1 MDSYRVIGPLVRL
14 FPAEFSHNLTLAAL
28 RLGLAPGKAPAQ
40 PGEDDAMLATRLWG
54 RDFAN
59 PIGLAAGFDKNA
71 QVIDAMLGYG
81 FGFVEIGSVTP
92 LAQPGNPKPRLFRLA
107 EDEAV
112 INRLG
117 FNNEGMERV
126 GERLRRRRER
136 GGHAGLLGVNLGKN
150 KLSDDAVADYVAG
163 ARRLS
168 EFADYLVVNVS
179 SPNTPGLRDLQDRS
193 TLEELLAAVRAARDE
208 TVATAPP
215 PLLVKIAPD
224 LDPDQLADIADL
236 AMSGL
241 VEGVMVGNTTIERPA
256 TLKSRRRGES
266 GGLSGKPLFEL
277 STAVLGRLHGLTG
290 GNVVLIGVGGV
301 SSGAEAYAKIR
312 AGASLVG
319 LYSALVY
326 HGPGL
331 VGRIK
336 AELSQ
341 LLRADGL
348 GNVSDAV
355 GLDGRLY

>member
-28 RLGLAPGKAPAQ
+28 RLGLVPARR
-40 PGEDDAMLATRLWG
+40 GADDAILATRLWG

-71 QVIDAMLGYG
+71 EVIDAMLGLG

-107 EDEAV
+107 RDEAV

-117 FNNEGMERV
+117 FNNDGEDRV
-126 GERLRRRRER
+126 GARLRRYRDR
-136 GGHAGLLGVNLGKN
+136 GARPGILGVNLGKN
-150 KLSDDAVADYVAG
+150 KDSPDAVGDYVAG
-163 ARRLS
+163 ARALARY
-168 EFADYLVVNVS
+168 ADYLVVNVS
-179 SPNTPGLRDLQDRS
+179 SPNTPGLRDLQDRGA
-193 TLEELLAAVRAARDE
+193 LEELLVAVRAARDE
-208 TVATAPP
+208 TVGTDPP

-224 LDPDQLADIADL
+224 LDHGQLADIADL
-236 AMSGL
+236 ATSGL
-241 VEGVMVGNTTIERPA
+241 VEGVMVGNTTIDRPA
-256 TLKSRRRGES
+256 SLKSRHRGES
-266 GGLSGKPLFEL
+266 GGLSGKPLFEP

-290 GNVVLIGVGGV
+290 GKVTLVGVGGV
-301 SSGAEAYAKIR
+301 SSGADAYAKIR

-326 HGPGL
+326 QGPGL
-331 VGRIK
+331 VSRIK

-341 LLRADGL
+341 LLRADGMAHV
-348 GNVSDAV
+348 GDAV
-355 GLDGRLY
+355 GLDGSLY

>member
-28 RLGLAPGKAPAQ
+28 RLGLVPAQ
-40 PGEDDAMLATRLWG
+40 PAGDDAILATRLWG

-71 QVIDAMLGYG
+71 EVIDAMLGLG

-117 FNNEGMERV
+117 FNNDGMERV
-126 GERLRRRRER
+126 AVRLRRRRDGR
-136 GGHAGLLGVNLGKN
+136 PGMLGVNLGKN
-150 KLSDDAVADYVAG
+150 KDSTDAVGDYVAG
-163 ARRLS
+163 ARALA
-168 EFADYLVVNVS
+168 EYADYLVVNVS
-179 SPNTPGLRDLQDRS
+179 SPNTPGLRDLQDRGA
-193 TLEELLAAVRAARDE
+193 LEELLGAVRAARDE
-208 TVATAPP
+208 TVSANAP

-224 LDPDQLADIADL
+224 LEHDQLADIADL
-236 AMSGL
+236 ATSGL
-241 VEGVMVGNTTIERPA
+241 VEGIMVGNTTIDRPA
-256 TLKSRRRGES
+256 SLKSRHRGES
-266 GGLSGKPLFEL
+266 GGLSGKPLLEP
-277 STAVLGRLHGLTG
+277 STAVLRKLYGLTG
-290 GNVVLIGVGGV
+290 GKVPLVGVGGV
-301 SSGAEAYAKIR
+301 SSGADAYAKIR

-326 HGPGL
+326 QGPGL

-348 GNVSDAV
+348 AHVVDAV
-355 GLDGRLY
+355 GLDGTLY

>member
-28 RLGLAPGKAPAQ
+28 RLGLAPAQ
-40 PGEDDAMLATRLWG
+40 RGGDDDILATRLWG

-71 QVIDAMLGYG
+71 QVIDAMLGLG

-107 EDEAV
+107 DDEAV

-117 FNNEGMERV
+117 FNNDGMERV
-126 GERLRRRRER
+126 AVRLRHRRDR
-136 GGHAGLLGVNLGKN
+136 GGRTGILGVNLGKN
-150 KLSDDAVADYVAG
+150 KDSPDAVGDYVAG
-163 ARRLS
+163 ARALS

-179 SPNTPGLRDLQDRS
+179 SPNTPGLRDLQDRGA
-193 TLEELLAAVRAARDE
+193 LEELLTAVRAARDE
-208 TVATAPP
+208 TVSAAPP
-215 PLLVKIAPD
+215 PLVVKIAPD

-256 TLKSRRRGES
+256 TLKSRHWGES

-290 GNVVLIGVGGV
+290 GKVVLVGVGGV
-301 SSGAEAYAKIR
+301 SSGADAYAKIR

-326 HGPGL
+326 QGPGL
-331 VGRIK
+331 VSRIK

-348 GNVSDAV
+348 GHVSDAV
-355 GLDGRLY
+355 GLDGSLY

>member
-14 FPAEFSHNLTLAAL
+14 FPAEFSHNLTLVAL
-28 RLGLAPGKAPAQ
+28 RLGLAPAQ
-40 PGEDDAMLATRLWG
+40 RGGGDAILATRLWG

-71 QVIDAMLGYG
+71 EVIDAMLGLG

-117 FNNEGMERV
+117 FNNDGMERV
-126 GERLRRRRER
+126 GSRLRRRRDR
-136 GGHAGLLGVNLGKN
+136 GGCPGILGVNLGKN
-150 KLSDDAVADYVAG
+150 RDSPDAVGDYVAG
-163 ARRLS
+163 ARALA
-168 EFADYLVVNVS
+168 EYADYLVVNVS
-179 SPNTPGLRDLQDRS
+179 SPNTPGLRDLQDRGV
-193 TLEELLAAVRAARDE
+193 LEELLGAVRAARDE
-208 TVATAPP
+208 AGSANPP

-224 LDPDQLADIADL
+224 LDQDHLADIAAL
-236 AMSGL
+236 AVSGL
-241 VEGVMVGNTTIERPA
+241 VEGVMVGNTTIARPA
-256 TLKSRRRGES
+256 SLKSRHRGES
-266 GGLSGKPLFEL
+266 GGLSGKPLLEL

-290 GNVVLIGVGGV
+290 GKVPLVGVGGV
-301 SSGAEAYAKIR
+301 SSGADAYAKIR

-326 HGPGL
+326 QGPGL
-331 VGRIK
+331 VSRIK

-348 GNVSDAV
+348 SHVGDAV
-355 GLDGRLY
+355 GLDGTLY